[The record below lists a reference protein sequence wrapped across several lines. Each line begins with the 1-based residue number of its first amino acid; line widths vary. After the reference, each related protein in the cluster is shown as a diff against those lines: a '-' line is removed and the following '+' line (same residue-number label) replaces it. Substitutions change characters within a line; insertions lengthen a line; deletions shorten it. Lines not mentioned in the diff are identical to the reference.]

1 MFGGKPDVKSHQK
14 KQQFGY
20 YFWKERRKGRTV
32 EYRIR
37 NQNKCNQW
45 KPSYVK
51 IVFLN
56 FCHVFE

>member
-32 EYRIR
+32 E
-37 NQNKCNQW
+37 
-45 KPSYVK
+45 
-51 IVFLN
+51 
-56 FCHVFE
+56 